1 MSTQTRTWTEHCN
14 EKGEPFRWDLAI
26 NGVPVPGGFVVK
38 SNEGFEIHYPHMD
51 AKTIDTLDEA
61 KRRLELAPPISKTG
75 LKIDREADEGSELI
89 TTEEAGSILGI
100 SRFRINAMVSS
111 GILPGKR
118 QGGQTLVDRDAVL
131 RKASMEAEPG
141 PQGKFANLFLFYEP
155 EGEGIQYFCEV
166 DADDQQLVEDAKEFV
181 RDIMSD
187 ESDRVEV
194 RDYLSTQNFT
204 RNRSND
210 TSFEKTTLAGIVL
223 QRSLRLQERCAK
235 DEDAEAEAIGD
246 KKDRL
251 LASESE
257 LSA

>member
-1 MSTQTRTWTEHCN
+1 MSTQIRTWTEHCN
-14 EKGEPFRWDLAI
+14 KEGEPIRWDLAI
-26 NGVPVPGGFVVK
+26 NGMPVPNGFIER
-38 SNEGFEIHYPHMD
+38 SDEGFEIHYPHMD
-51 AKTIDTLDEA
+51 PKTINTLEEA

-75 LKIDREADEGSELI
+75 PKIDREAGEGSDLI

-100 SRFRINAMVSS
+100 SRFRVNAMVSS

-131 RKASMEAEPG
+131 RKASRETKPG

-166 DADDQQLVEDAKEFV
+166 DADDQQLVEDAKELV

-187 ESDRVEV
+187 EGDRVEV

-204 RNRSND
+204 RNHSD
-210 TSFEKTTLAGIVL
+210 DVTFEKTALAEIVL
-223 QRSLRLQERCAK
+223 QRTLRLQQRRAK
-235 DEDAEAEAIGD
+235 SEDTEAEAIGD

-251 LASESE
+251 PASEAE